1 MTVVK
6 YFLMTSLLFSLV
18 ACNGEGTQPGTDG
31 DDSTDVGIGGEN
43 PDDGSNGGT
52 TDGGSNG
59 GTTDGGSNGGTT
71 DGGSNGGTT
80 GGSTG
85 GGTTTPSDGVPTA
98 AKNFKVNITYVNFT
112 AAQKTKYEQAVA
124 IVKKVVASKTFM
136 DSVKNHK
143 YGGKVTYVD
152 NGGKTNA
159 AIYQN
164 ILDGNEK
171 LNNTKNNTMDVEIEL
186 YYANN
191 TTVGYTY
198 ANSKRIW
205 VNTKYFN
212 TYTPSKVAGN
222 LFHEW
227 LHKLGYGH
235 ASSYST
241 SRDYSVPYAIG
252 YMISSQGA
260 KL

>member
-18 ACNGEGTQPGTDG
+18 ACNGEGTQPGTDDG
-31 DDSTDVGIGGEN
+31 NDSTDVGIGGEN
-43 PDDGSNGGT
+43 PNDGSNGGT

-59 GTTDGGSNGGTT
+59 GTTDGGSN
-71 DGGSNGGTT
+71 
-80 GGSTG
+80 G

-143 YGGKVTYVD
+143 YGGKATYVD

-159 AIYQN
+159 TIYQN

-252 YMISSQGA
+252 YMISTQGA